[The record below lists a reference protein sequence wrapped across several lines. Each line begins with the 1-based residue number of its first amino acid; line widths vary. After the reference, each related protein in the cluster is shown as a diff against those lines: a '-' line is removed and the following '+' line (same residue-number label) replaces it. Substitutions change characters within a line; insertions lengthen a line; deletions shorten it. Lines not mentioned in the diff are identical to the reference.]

1 MKTDHFKNVTF
12 DSERENA
19 VASKTYDMPEITEE
33 IVEAGTVTAQID
45 LGTKGAQWST
55 LPLTW
60 RFEEGDVPHVVT
72 VESGYRKGEFVLH
85 LRATYESM
93 IPIAVKFND
102 FLLRVVAIRAAAAEG

>member
-1 MKTDHFKNVTF
+1 METAHFQNVTF

-19 VASKTYDMPEITEE
+19 VASRTYDMPEITEE
-33 IVEAGTVTAQID
+33 IVDAGTVTAQID
-45 LGTKGAQWST
+45 LGTEGAEWSP

-60 RFEEGDVPHVVT
+60 RFEESGVRHVVT
-72 VESGYRKGEFVLH
+72 VEFGYRKGEFVLH

-93 IPIAVKFND
+93 IPIAVKFDD